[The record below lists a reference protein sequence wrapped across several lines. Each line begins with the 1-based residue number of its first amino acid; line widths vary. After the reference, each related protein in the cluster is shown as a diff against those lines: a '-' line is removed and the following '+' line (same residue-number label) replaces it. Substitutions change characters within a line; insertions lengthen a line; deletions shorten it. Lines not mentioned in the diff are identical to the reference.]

1 MNRKYVYMDKRD
13 LELIKT
19 GIVKTIYDYHKSVE
33 NNQKF
38 EIQTKIFKFEISEK
52 IKIIPRK

>member
-1 MNRKYVYMDKRD
+1 MDKRD
-13 LELIKT
+13 LELMKT

>member
-1 MNRKYVYMDKRD
+1 MNSKNDTV
-13 LELIKT
+13 
-19 GIVKTIYDYHKSVE
+19 YDYHKSVE